1 MQASGGGSISRQN
14 KRACKRTQHVC
25 RLWKQRLHPRRTLIQ
40 NFIEPG
46 KEGDGSNGGRQN
58 VADRLRQKHAEHR
71 VGHDVGQNEDER
83 DQQDDLAQAGQQQAD
98 LGLPQRHKALLAGDL
113 EAHGKNAG
121 HVNAHGPGGVGNECG
136 IGGEDA
142 RHGPGHQ
149 HHGQPEQA
157 GVCAAQGQLEPESL
171 LYAGLFAGS
180 EVEAHHRLAALAH
193 ALNGQCAQ
201 LGGAGDHGHGTH
213 SHVAAVA
220 GQTGAEADGE
230 QTLGGKHHKGGDAQC
245 QHRQDDRFFQP
256 EKRPAQV
263 QDRLFAGEELQDP
276 RRAHGLT
283 EHRGNGC
290 ALHAQPKPED
300 EDGVQNDVD
309 HGTDHGGE
317 HAGLGKALGGDEGI
331 HAQHQQHEHRAENV
345 DAAVAQRIRQGGV
358 TGTEQPQQ
366 RGRTRIKADGQH
378 HCKEHQHRKAVGDDL
393 FGLLPIPLPQCDG
406 GARCTARAHQHGE
419 RVQQHE
425 DGREQSHAGERGCA
439 DALNVPDVNAVY
451 DVVQQVHHLRHHG
464 RDHQLQ
470 HQLFYAAGP
479 HVLFCLCHRTKTPFA
494 SNLNDIPFIIIE
506 IGPKG

>member
-40 NFIEPG
+40 NFVEPG
-46 KEGDGSNGGRQN
+46 KEGEGGDGGRQN
-58 VADRLRQKHAEHR
+58 VADRLRQKYAEHR

-98 LGLPQRHKALLAGDL
+98 LGLPQCHKALLAGDL
-113 EAHGKNAG
+113 EAHGKDAR

-142 RHGPGHQ
+142 CHGPGHQ
-149 HHGQPEQA
+149 HHSQPEQA
-157 GVCAAQGQLEPESL
+157 GVCAAQGQLEPE
-171 LYAGLFAGS
+171 GLPDPVLFPGP

-193 ALNGQCAQ
+193 ALNGQGAQ

-213 SHVAAVA
+213 RHVAAVA

-245 QHRQDDRFFQP
+245 QHRQDDLLFR
-256 EKRPAQV
+256 AQIV
-263 QDRLFAGEELQDP
+263 LAQAQDRLFAGEEPQDP
-276 RRAHGLT
+276 RRTHGLT
-283 EHRGNGC
+283 EHRSNGC
-290 ALHAQPKPED
+290 APHAQPEPED

-358 TGTEQPQQ
+358 AGTEQPQQ

-393 FGLLPIPLPQCDG
+393 FGLLPVPLPQCNG
-406 GARCTARAHQHGE
+406 GARCAARAHQHGE
-419 RVQQHE
+419 RVQQLE
-425 DGREQSHAGERGCA
+425 DEDFTDDTLVLTMEHSQLEKIFEKYPSAREENVYVLTELVGDELEILDPYGGSLQSYGLCYETMRKSIIKLVKLLNEGE
-439 DALNVPDVNAVY
+439 
-451 DVVQQVHHLRHHG
+451 
-464 RDHQLQ
+464 
-470 HQLFYAAGP
+470 
-479 HVLFCLCHRTKTPFA
+479 
-494 SNLNDIPFIIIE
+494 
-506 IGPKG
+506 